1 LSPGHRVGGMRQD
14 LDRRADLLRHALLLE
29 ITAKRRRL
37 DAARGGLREHQPAHR
52 LAAARASIGR
62 YGERL
67 VAAGHRQVEP
77 RRGPPDARGAR
88 LDALSPRRTL
98 ERSEEHTSELQS

>member
-1 LSPGHRVGGMRQD
+1 ATAARLERLSPGHRVGGMRQD

-52 LAAARASIGR
+52 LTAARASIGR
-62 YGERL
+62 YGERP
-67 VAAGHRQVEP
+67 VAAGHRQAEP
-77 RRGPPDARGAR
+77 RRGALEARGTLLHPPA
-88 LDALSPRRTL
+88 PPRTL
-98 ERSEEHTSELQS
+98 ARG